1 MRKIIRFGDDMNVV
15 YGGVFN
21 PPTIAHEN
29 AIKKVLKTLSVERFI
44 VVPVGST
51 YDYKEVDGQEH
62 RFNMVRI
69 MCEDVGVEVSR
80 IEYDADKYEGSLSLL
95 QKLNLKDSKFLI
107 GSDNLETIH
116 KWINPDKLLADF
128 GLVVLSRQSDV
139 HKIIDQNELLR
150 KYKHN
155 IVVIEDFTYDISST
169 MFRDTRDFSLVSK
182 KIKKYIID
190 YDLYGG

>member
-1 MRKIIRFGDDMNVV
+1 MNIV

-29 AIKKVLKTLSVERFI
+29 AIKKVLETLTVERFI

-51 YDYKEVDGQEH
+51 YALKEVEEQEH
-62 RFNMVRI
+62 RFNMVEI
-69 MCEDVGVEVSR
+69 MCSELGVEISR
-80 IEYDADKYEGSLSLL
+80 IEYDAKVYEGSLALL
-95 QKLNLKDSKFLI
+95 RKLNLKDTKFLI
-107 GSDNLETIH
+107 GSDNLESIE
-116 KWINPDKLLADF
+116 KWINPEQLLSEY
-128 GLVVLSRQSDV
+128 GLVVLSRQTDV
-139 HKIIDQNELLR
+139 HSVIQKNKLLQ

-169 MFRDTRDFSLVSK
+169 MFRDTRNFSLVSD